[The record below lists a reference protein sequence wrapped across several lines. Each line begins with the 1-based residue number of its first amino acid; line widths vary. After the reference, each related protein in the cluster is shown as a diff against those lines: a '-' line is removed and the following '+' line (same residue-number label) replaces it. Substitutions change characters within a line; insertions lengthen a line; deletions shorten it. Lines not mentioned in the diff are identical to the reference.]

1 MLTGRYAVWRKSMR
15 KMSSFMIF
23 LAGIF
28 CFMLGLFILAAFVPK
43 ILAIFREI
51 YRGDQ
56 IALLFKEDSLILFLY
71 TMVPVGGVSS
81 LFVMGSRFI
90 KRNYVFLYLLRQF
103 RLSKALIWGEMSYR
117 VFDMKNALLNPLRI
131 LGLIIVLALIS
142 IMVEVLQY

>member
-1 MLTGRYAVWRKSMR
+1 
-15 KMSSFMIF
+15 
-23 LAGIF
+23 
-28 CFMLGLFILAAFVPK
+28 VPK

-56 IALLFKEDSLILFLY
+56 IALLFKEDTMILFLY
-71 TMVPVGGVSS
+71 TVFPVGGVSS
-81 LFVMGSRFI
+81 SLFVLGSRFI
-90 KRNYVFLYLLRQF
+90 KRNYVFLYLLRQL